1 MMPVTRN
8 IYQFGY
14 FLLDDER
21 QVLYREGVPLTVQRK
36 LYDILLYLVHHAGEL
51 VRKEDLIEH
60 VWQGKEIDERNLTQ
74 HIYNLRRLLGDN
86 PRTPSFILTIPAKGY
101 TFNHPIRVFQSTELQ
116 ALLDQN
122 RPAATPGIR
131 PPGASGLIPGG
142 HVIEEVSSPPVA
154 PLARTRGLVSSLR
167 SKLSRRRLVSAL
179 IVLALTIV
187 VMLVTHPSWWR
198 NRQTGSDYP
207 RLTTM
212 TTLSGLK
219 ADPSFSPDGRHL
231 AFASGR
237 SGNTLDIYVVSL
249 DQSGSSSPLRLS
261 SHPVSDHDP
270 VWSPDGRQIAFLRG
284 NQYDQTRMQ
293 LVVVPSSGGAEKVI
307 ASVWGGLDWSPDGR
321 HFAVIDE
328 ADPDYPTT
336 LHLITSDGAQR
347 QQLAEPVPGEWR
359 FDSTPRFS
367 PDGRSI
373 AFIRWRGDL
382 DGDIWIVEIQTRQ
395 LKQVTFDRLQIADFR
410 WSSDG
415 NEIVYISGRA
425 GTGKLWR
432 QKIGQQVPVLV
443 ETMVGDI
450 SRFDLHPYQR
460 RLAFTQYSQSTSI
473 ELWPLGSGEGN
484 QAAGS
489 RTYPGWICR
498 IDASRNDMNSKFR
511 SDGGRVL
518 TVASSRNYL
527 NPRFSPDGTR
537 LLFVSNHT
545 GMNQIWLANADC
557 SNPTQLTEA
566 DFEGLGS
573 PRWSPDGANI
583 VFDGRK
589 SGPAEVFVIES
600 NGANLRVIGEGY
612 MPSWSADGRFIYYV
626 SNRRRLPQVW
636 KAPATGGEGVIVTDN
651 HSRDPLESADGRRL
665 YFSSV
670 DRLWQKD
677 LVTGVESPVPGLEN
691 VTISRFWDVAR
702 GGIYYV
708 PTQED
713 SFGLKLHYL
722 DLRTG
727 KVRVLL
733 EFSGIVPRWVP
744 GISVDQRE
752 RSVAISYL
760 ANVLGD
766 IQILDNWN

>member
-1 MMPVTRN
+1 MTPVTRN
-8 IYQFGY
+8 IYQFGC
-14 FLLDDER
+14 FVLDDDR
-21 QVLYREGVPLTVQRK
+21 QVLYREGVPVTIQRK
-36 LYDILLYLVHHAGEL
+36 LYEVLLYLVRHAGE
-51 VRKEDLIEH
+51 VVWKEELIEH

-74 HIYNLRRLLGDN
+74 HIYNLRRALGDN
-86 PRTPSFILTIPAKGY
+86 PRTPSFILTIPGKGY
-101 TFNHPIRVFQSTELQ
+101 TFNHSVEAFETTELRR
-116 ALLDQN
+116 LLNPDLFTSETME
-122 RPAATPGIR
+122 AGSAVAHSS
-131 PPGASGLIPGG
+131 PGARWSIRSLGFKFSQRR
-142 HVIEEVSSPPVA
+142 VQWT
-154 PLARTRGLVSSLR
+154 LAFLVLF
-167 SKLSRRRLVSAL
+167 VF
-179 IVLALTIV
+179 IMLA
-187 VMLVTHPSWWR
+187 THPSWWR
-198 NRQTGSDYP
+198 SRKTGQGSYP
-207 RLTTM
+207 RLTTLG
-212 TTLSGLK
+212 TVSGLK
-219 ADPSFSPDGRHL
+219 SDPSFSPDGRQL
-231 AFASGR
+231 VFASGQ
-237 SGNTLDIYVVSL
+237 SVNNLDIYITAIGQPASRSL
-249 DQSGSSSPLRLS
+249 IRLS
-261 SHPVSDHDP
+261 SHPASDHDP

-284 NQYDQTRMQ
+284 NQYDQVKMQ
-293 LVVVPSSGGAEKVI
+293 LVVVPATGGVEKVI

-321 HFAVIDE
+321 YFAIIDE
-328 ADPDYPTT
+328 RTPEYPTT
-336 LHLITSDGAQR
+336 LHLLTSDGSQR
-347 QQLAEPVPGEWR
+347 KQLTEPVPGEWR

-382 DGDIWIVEIQTRQ
+382 DGDIWVIDIQTR
-395 LKQVTFDRLQIADFR
+395 KMRQVTFDRLQIADFK
-410 WSSDG
+410 WSPDG
-415 NEIVYISGRA
+415 SEILYISGRG
-425 GTGKLWR
+425 GTGQLWR
-432 QKIGQQVPVLV
+432 QRIGREPPVLV
-443 ETMVGDI
+443 QTVISDI
-450 SRFDLHPYQR
+450 SKFDLHPLQR
-460 RLAFTQYSQSTSI
+460 RLVFTQYSQSASI
-473 ELWPLGSGEGN
+473 EVWPLSSRDGENPG
-484 QAAGS
+484 AET
-489 RTYPGWICR
+489 RLYPGWTCR
-498 IDASRNDMNSKFR
+498 IDAARNDLSPKFQT
-511 SDGGRVL
+511 DGGRVL
-518 TVASSRNYL
+518 TVSSSRNYL

-537 LLFVSNHT
+537 LLFVSNQT
-545 GMNQIWLANADC
+545 GMNQLWVANADC
-557 SNPTQLTEA
+557 SNPTQLTEV

-589 SGPAEVFVIES
+589 SGPAEVFVIGS
-600 NGANLRVIGEGY
+600 NGTGLRLVGAGY

-626 SNRRRLPQVW
+626 SSRKRLPQVW

-691 VTISRFWDVAR
+691 VTIGRFWDVTR

-727 KVRVLL
+727 KVSVLL